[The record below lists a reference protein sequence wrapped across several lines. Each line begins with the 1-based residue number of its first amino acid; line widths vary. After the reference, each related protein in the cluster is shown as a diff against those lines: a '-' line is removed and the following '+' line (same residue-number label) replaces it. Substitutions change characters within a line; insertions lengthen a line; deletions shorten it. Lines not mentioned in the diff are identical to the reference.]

1 MQGILYEQS
10 VWSFLVLTLAI
21 GGAAAYLTGR
31 AVAKDWRPAWTL
43 AVYVALLAGALRFLH
58 FALFDDAF
66 FSLSSAEQN
75 RTAFAYL
82 GVDFALL
89 AVAAALGWRI
99 TRTGQM
105 TTQYRWLYQKTSAL
119 TWRAR
124 PAARG
129 E

>member
-1 MQGILYEQS
+1 
-10 VWSFLVLTLAI
+10 
-21 GGAAAYLTGR
+21 
-31 AVAKDWRPAWTL
+31 
-43 AVYVALLAGALRFLH
+43 VYVALLAGALRFLH
-58 FALFDDAF
+58 FALFDDTF

-75 RTAFAYL
+75 RTAFVHL

-99 TRTGQM
+99 TRAGQM
-105 TTQYRWLYQKTSAL
+105 TTQYRWLYQKTSPL